1 MISYFKKHIPLTIRF
16 IGKKEKIMSENKIEI
31 VLERLTEEE
40 ESFLDKAIKN
50 FERDMP
56 WDKFDEFAFG
66 SDSILYKY
74 DFRNAG
80 LTENPLC
87 LVLNAM
93 WLKLGVRHGYIPK
106 EKDKTIIIRYG
117 TEMITIN

>member
-1 MISYFKKHIPLTIRF
+1 
-16 IGKKEKIMSENKIEI
+16 MSENKIEI

-66 SDSILYKY
+66 PDSILDKY
-74 DFRNAG
+74 NSRYAG

-87 LVLNAM
+87 SALDAM
-93 WLKLGVRHGYIPK
+93 WLKLSVRQGHIPK

-117 TEMITIN
+117 SEIITIN